1 MRNSF
6 YILVL
11 LFTLAFVACKPVD
24 DPVIDDGM
32 QHDSLKASYEQFCNP
47 ERGFHVFMEFHSN
60 NIQPYTAERIRQI
73 RDMGY
78 SLVLNNYYLDEYR
91 ESLIAESYL
100 DIVRQNMQ
108 ALREGGCKCILRFA
122 YTSSENQHPHEA
134 PVDLVLQHIVQIK
147 PILQEYA
154 DVIFVMEAG
163 FVGVWGEWYY
173 TTYFK
178 QNPMKDED
186 YVDRRRVLDALLD
199 ALPKER
205 QICVRTPDFKLRCY
219 GWSMA
224 DTLTRAEAFTG
235 TPKARLAAHDDAFMA
250 NESDMGTFTKAFH
263 RNYWNAETRYTVF
276 GGETNQPGD
285 YANCDNSLAK
295 MQDLHISYLNI
306 SYHKAVIA
314 NWQKSGCFEDMK
326 RLMGYRL
333 VVTDVATTKK
343 PVANDELKVVITLEN
358 EGFSSPKNP
367 RDVRVLLVNKT
378 NPKDVYTVTPGCDPR
393 FWFPDEGEHKVEVA
407 FRPKNAGQYDL
418 FLFLP
423 DPQPT
428 LAKDPRFAIRLAN
441 ENCWDENTGYNYLTT
456 VTVQDLPD

>member
-134 PVDLVLQHIVQIK
+134 PVDLVLQHIAQIK